1 MKLNLKY
8 ALDQNLKTVNSFERN
23 RRDIFIKIL
32 GKEEKINS
40 KFDLHKISKCS
51 QANKMEV
58 FLS

>member
-8 ALDQNLKTVNSFERN
+8 ALDWNLKTVNSFERN
-23 RRDIFIKIL
+23 RRDISIKIL

-40 KFDLHKISKCS
+40 KFDLHKILK
-51 QANKMEV
+51 ANKMEV

>member
-8 ALDQNLKTVNSFERN
+8 ALDWNLKTVNSFERN
-23 RRDIFIKIL
+23 RRDISIKIW

-40 KFDLHKISKCS
+40 KFVLHKILK
-51 QANKMEV
+51 ANKMEV